1 MNVVILAAGKGKRMN
16 SFLPKVLQRLGNKPM
31 LEWVLDSAET
41 LLRGQSPVVVIGH
54 GAEQVREYFADRP
67 VKFALQA

>member
-16 SFLPKVLQRLGNKPM
+16 SFCLRFLQRLGNKPM

-41 LLRGQSPVVVIGH
+41 LYKDSL
-54 GAEQVREYFADRP
+54 
-67 VKFALQA
+67 LLL

>member
-16 SFLPKVLQRLGNKPM
+16 SFLPKILQRLGNKPM

-41 LLRGQSPVVVIGH
+41 LLQGQSPVLKYCI
-54 GAEQVREYFADRP
+54 R
-67 VKFALQA
+67 